1 MKKYTIEVYGK
12 GGEAYVFNLTDE
24 QKLKLSE
31 GNVESDEMDVD
42 EIADILNVNDVY
54 DTDNIYI
61 GPYPQPSS
69 FGVKVINENGDK
81 VWESKDDWELDFEE
95 YEYAF
100 EKPNVLIVEDYIKG
114 IFFTYELEI
123 EEDFDYKKLKP
134 IVTEISESVELLTEL
149 TYNGVNL
156 NSFKDFGDYWSKG
169 LTFYL
174 N

>member
-1 MKKYTIEVYGK
+1 
-12 GGEAYVFNLTDE
+12 
-24 QKLKLSE
+24 
-31 GNVESDEMDVD
+31 
-42 EIADILNVNDVY
+42 
-54 DTDNIYI
+54 
-61 GPYPQPSS
+61 
-69 FGVKVINENGDK
+69 

-100 EKPNVLIVEDYIKG
+100 EEPNVLIVEDYIKG